1 MCCSVWLTYQ
11 ARHAFCT
18 GVWVSLWGPRGMQ
31 HLEVTEV
38 QGSGVQVMLPGLV
51 APLKRLLFKTKNWN
65 QDKMSVIFPMFHFSL
80 FWHIYHS
87 I

>member
-1 MCCSVWLTYQ
+1 
-11 ARHAFCT
+11 
-18 GVWVSLWGPRGMQ
+18 MQ

-80 FWHIYHS
+80 F
-87 I
+87 